1 MIMHLKRYFCITA
14 LLKLPF
20 GTTLNSEI
28 LCTLT
33 RFPSGHWWPPSR
45 MFVYSSS
52 GHAWV
57 LQECSV
63 FSVDT
68 EYWEEIL
75 ALNQRRRIHT
85 FYERLPSPF
94 SRFEHS
100 LLTYELAE
108 FQKFDHKSCVED
120 KATSPQQDLPMQE
133 LESQGN
139 QQLLFHREQRAVP
152 TPILPSVYTNQ
163 ISKTSCEHRHS
174 STDSTRAYWS
184 YTGQES

>member
-1 MIMHLKRYFCITA
+1 MVTDS
-14 LLKLPF
+14 LPL
-20 GTTLNSEI
+20 TC
-28 LCTLT
+28 LCTPAVAT
-33 RFPSGHWWPPSR
+33 C
-45 MFVYSSS
+45 
-52 GHAWV
+52 AWV
-57 LQECSV
+57 LQKVCSV

-120 KATSPQQDLPMQE
+120 RAISPQQDLPMQG
-133 LESQGN
+133 LGSQGN
-139 QQLLFHREQRAVP
+139 QQLLFHREQRSGPHSHPTLCLYKSGRFPRPPVNIGTVP
-152 TPILPSVYTNQ
+152 QTVIRQKS
-163 ISKTSCEHRHS
+163 
-174 STDSTRAYWS
+174 
-184 YTGQES
+184 